1 LSAPRE
7 LARTLDQ
14 KDLVLVVIGTVI
26 GSGIWLVP
34 GAVLKSSSGD
44 PGLALVVWLVGGI
57 FSLLGAL
64 TFAELGAMYPDSGG
78 SYTYVRE
85 AFGPLPAFLLG
96 WTLFLAINT
105 GSMATLAV
113 AFATYAGEFAPLG
126 TFARRLVAAAMIAVV
141 AAVNIRGT
149 RQAAS
154 VQNWSTGVKVGVI
167 LALAVSGLVL
177 GTQGGATASR
187 AFTVPISG
195 SVLSGAG
202 VGLLGV
208 LWAYEGWVNVTNSAG
223 EARDPQRTFA
233 RGIVI
238 GTAALVAIYLVANLG
253 YLAAL
258 GPDQVA
264 GTQRV
269 AADAVRVLYGP
280 FAAKLIGAA
289 VLVSVFSATNGLALT
304 SPRTYFAMARD
315 GVFFLKLAEVHPR
328 FGTPALAILASAV
341 WAVFLTL
348 TGTFEQLFTYVVFA
362 SWLFAGLAAAGVF
375 VLRRR
380 HPGAPRPFRVP
391 GYPLTPAL
399 FVAAASIVVA
409 NTFVARPVQAL
420 AGMGI
425 VLLGTPVYFFWK
437 RARRH

>member
-1 LSAPRE
+1 MNASRE

-34 GAVLKSSSGD
+34 GAVLKNSGGD
-44 PGLALVVWLVGGI
+44 PGLALTVWLVGGI

-78 SYTYVRE
+78 SYSYVRE

-126 TFARRLVAAAMIAVV
+126 TLARRLVAATMIAVV

-167 LALAVSGLVL
+167 LALAVSGLLL
-177 GTQGGATASR
+177 GTHGDTTASR

-315 GVFFLKLAEVHPR
+315 GVFFSKLAEVHPR

-399 FVAAASIVVA
+399 FVAAASVVVA

-425 VLLGTPVYFFWK
+425 VLLGTPVYFSWK
-437 RARRH
+437 RARRA

>member
-34 GAVLKSSSGD
+34 GAVLKNSSGD